1 MSKKNEKKLDAK
13 KLAKDRLIPR
23 GNGCSQVSGKDM
35 EKADAYCE
43 PYKKFMD
50 AAKTEREAVKTAIAL
65 AEKKGFVPF
74 ELGSKYKAGD
84 KVTFSVYR
92 DGDTTTVDVTLD
104 EENQER
110 EEAMNQLQQD
120 YYEEQQAQQ
129 QQQQQQGGYFQWPFG
144 W

>member
-1 MSKKNEKKLDAK
+1 MC
-13 KLAKDRLIPR
+13 PR
-23 GNGCSQVSGKDM
+23 RPSATACPPARRSWPSWT
-35 EKADAYCE
+35 APA
-43 PYKKFMD
+43 PTR
-50 AAKTEREAVKTAIAL
+50 AACRRAISSPPSTARRCPAALQEAVK
-65 AEKKGFVPF
+65 E
-74 ELGSKYKAGD
+74 YKAGD

>member
-1 MSKKNEKKLDAK
+1 MALLDGSGADK
-13 KLAKDRLIPR
+13 GGLQAGDIITAV
-23 GNGCSQVSGKDM
+23 NGTEVSSVS
-35 EKADAYCE
+35 ALQ
-43 PYKKFMD
+43 
-50 AAKTEREAVKTAIAL
+50 EAVK
-65 AEKKGFVPF
+65 E
-74 ELGSKYKAGD
+74 YKAGD